1 MKNNKLTITILII
14 FATLLVGCS
23 GSTRQFVNDSGITA
37 EVKTK
42 LADNPNTK
50 ARDIHV
56 DTIDGV
62 VRLSGVISNEKE
74 RITANEIAKKVK
86 GVRRVDNALLLQ
98 KQTRH

>member
-1 MKNNKLTITILII
+1 MKNNKLIITILFIS
-14 FATLLVGCS
+14 ATLLTGCT

-62 VRLSGVISNEKE
+62 VRLSGVISSEKE
-74 RITANEIAKKVK
+74 RMAANEIARKVK